1 MTNVKPGDLERLRQ
15 TIHQS
20 QIQNISLKH
29 QVEELR
35 VELMQKHSET
45 KRLRE
50 ELNTAESIL
59 VKLK

>member
-1 MTNVKPGDLERLRQ
+1 MTNMKPGDLERLRQ

>member
-1 MTNVKPGDLERLRQ
+1 MTNTKPGDLERLRQ